1 MHAHHVFQQTKQSL
15 GRVSISQQIW
25 KSAIYQERRK
35 FRGGVRHLLRHGY
48 PQRPHVRKNRA
59 CHGETTSDIG
69 SIKVRTSMRHYLVVG
84 RWLCPFAHCS
94 TPIFVKRSIN
104 IHSHFFHD
112 LCYSYHATAAL
123 EEAQKLARQKIPS
136 AAALQLHSFTF
147 DDFGLENDEMLQVTK
162 KSFAVHP
169 HFGLFSP
176 NYVGSGCVR
185 GVEKWKKI
193 PLFISVANTS

>member
-1 MHAHHVFQQTKQSL
+1 M
-15 GRVSISQQIW
+15 
-25 KSAIYQERRK
+25 
-35 FRGGVRHLLRHGY
+35 
-48 PQRPHVRKNRA
+48 
-59 CHGETTSDIG
+59 
-69 SIKVRTSMRHYLVVG
+69 
-84 RWLCPFAHCS
+84 
-94 TPIFVKRSIN
+94 KRSIN

-185 GVEKWKKI
+185 
-193 PLFISVANTS
+193 

>member
-1 MHAHHVFQQTKQSL
+1 
-15 GRVSISQQIW
+15 
-25 KSAIYQERRK
+25 
-35 FRGGVRHLLRHGY
+35 
-48 PQRPHVRKNRA
+48 
-59 CHGETTSDIG
+59 
-69 SIKVRTSMRHYLVVG
+69 MRHYLVVG

-185 GVEKWKKI
+185 GVEKWKKDSVVYQCCQHFLI
-193 PLFISVANTS
+193 DFGIRKCQYVCQIATFKINLPIRLENNQSWQHCVPLTVFR